1 MPSLLRLP
9 DVCPWVMGRAASLPE
24 PGARVPLSIPRGGV
38 HRVAGEQPWAMSITS
53 RYWASVDLT
62 LKVTRPSLEL
72 LVISRALSRGQRLL
86 SYQECTTCCRFS
98 LPYSGAWV
106 KVAIEQGGVRGEGSW
121 PLGWGPS
128 PPPSSTALGG

>member
-1 MPSLLRLP
+1 MAGKK
-9 DVCPWVMGRAASLPE
+9 PWT
-24 PGARVPLSIPRGGV
+24 
-38 HRVAGEQPWAMSITS
+38 MSITG

-86 SYQECTTCCRFS
+86 SYQECTTRRFF

-106 KVAIEQGGVRGEGSW
+106 KVAIAQGGVRGEGSGLW
-121 PLGWGPS
+121 AGVTAPHLHPQPWEAE
-128 PPPSSTALGG
+128 PPAM